1 MPNVN
6 WEEAARL
13 STDKGWSNYRIA
25 DHFGVNESTIRRGL
39 KQQVQIDDLAFGG
52 MDVVLDVPLEHYGNL
67 AVTADWHI
75 PLYDP
80 EYVNTFLTDAK
91 ERGHTH
97 LVIAGDFFNFDSL
110 SSYDPKQVDA
120 GLEVELAEA
129 KKVMRV
135 LLDQFDTVYYIWGN
149 HDARLHKTLGFKIQF
164 KEAMRLVFGDLGREL
179 LSKIR
184 FTNLDHMWVR
194 TPDGMPDWYIC
205 HPANYTR
212 MALNTAKVLAS
223 KYNANVIT
231 AHSHHCAV
239 GYGVDGEKVVAEI
252 GGLFDRHKTAYLQRS
267 TTFPT
272 WAQGYAFIEN
282 GRLIVQSPGWQV

>member
-6 WEEAARL
+6 WAEAARL
-13 STDKGWSNYRIA
+13 STEQGWSNYRIA

-39 KQQVQIDDLAFGG
+39 KPMVNAEDLTFGG
-52 MDVVLDVPLEHYGNL
+52 MDIVLDVPLEHTGNL

-75 PLYDP
+75 PLYDQ
-80 EYVNTFLTDAK
+80 EYVNTFLAEAK
-91 ERGHTH
+91 ERRHSH

-110 SSYDPKQVDA
+110 SSYDPKQDSA

-129 KKVMRV
+129 KKVMGA
-135 LLDQFDTVYYIWGN
+135 LLDQFDRVYYIWGN
-149 HDARLHKTLGFKIQF
+149 HDARLHRTLGFKIQF
-164 KEAMRLVFGDLGREL
+164 KEAMRLVFGDLGKTML
-179 LSKIR
+179 DKIA

-194 TPDGMPDWYIC
+194 VPDGTDWYIC

-212 MALNTAKVLAS
+212 LALSTAKTLAS
-223 KYNANVIT
+223 KKNANVIT

-252 GGLFDRHKTAYLQRS
+252 GGLFDRHKTSYLQRS

-272 WAQGYAFIEN
+272 WAQGYAFIED
-282 GRLIVQSPGWQV
+282 GRLVVKSPGWQV